1 MLGERI
7 AELRKK
13 KGISQE
19 ELGDIL
25 STSRQAISKW
35 ERGEA
40 DPDISRLKDLA
51 VYFNVSI
58 DYLLGYDVEAISANN
73 FIERAKKCFDNGDYS
88 ISLDEIK
95 MVVSRNGNNFNL
107 ISAAI
112 NYLGDYYYYSHEEGL
127 LDLLIQYLK
136 KAILLFQ
143 PNNIFD
149 ANLNDLH
156 NAVASIYAV
165 KGEYEL
171 AKDYLKANQVI
182 KAEELLSQCELSL
195 GNYEEVEKISSG
207 IFLSSVGTLINCNAI
222 QIRAFLRTNRIKD
235 ALDLIDWSIN
245 FARSIAKDEEI
256 FLDVVFVFT
265 FMKAC
270 CEKILNLDYSNT
282 ISFLK
287 ENSNKTSG
295 FKSVNDGI
303 KFYNN
308 KHIILTS
315 ETGDIKKDILKEINE
330 FKKDNVSGYQ
340 HAFDIFN
347 EIYGE

>member
-58 DYLLGYDVEAISANN
+58 DYLLGYDVEAISAKT
-73 FIERAKKCFDNGDYS
+73 FIERMKACCDKGNYDIS
-88 ISLDEIK
+88 IDEIK

-107 ISAAI
+107 ILAAA
-112 NYLGDYYYYSHEEGL
+112 NYLSDYYFLSHDEDI
-127 LDLLIQYLK
+127 LDLTAQYIK

-149 ANLNDLH
+149 ANLNSLH
-156 NAVASIYAV
+156 NAVASIYSL

-171 AKDYLKANQVI
+171 AKDYLKENQVI
-182 KAEELLSQCELSL
+182 KSEELLSQCELAL
-195 GNYEEVEKISSG
+195 GHYDEVEKITSE
-207 IFLSSVGTLINCNAI
+207 IFLNTCSTLINSNI
-222 QIRAFLRTNRIKD
+222 NQIRAFLRTNRFKD
-235 ALDLIDWSIN
+235 ALDLSDWSIN
-245 FARSIAKDEEI
+245 FSKSIGKDESN
-256 FLDVVFVFT
+256 FVNVVFIFS
-265 FMKAC
+265 FLKAY
-270 CEKILNLDYSNT
+270 CEKTLGLDYSNT
-282 ISFLK
+282 LK
-287 ENSNKTSG
+287 YLKDNCDKTSG
-295 FKSVNDGI
+295 FKAVSDGL
-303 KFYNN
+303 KFYSN
-308 KHIILTS
+308 KHIIFAS
-315 ETGDIKKDILKEINE
+315 ETGDIKGDLLKECNE
-330 FKKDNVSGYQ
+330 LKKNKIEGYQ
-340 HAFDIFN
+340 NAFNIFN

>member
-58 DYLLGYDVEAISANN
+58 DYLLGYDIEAISANN
-73 FIERAKKCFDNGDYS
+73 FIERAKACCDNGHYNIS
-88 ISLDEIK
+88 IDEIK

-107 ISAAI
+107 ILAAS
-112 NYLGDYYYYSHEEGL
+112 NYLSDYYFLSHDEDI
-127 LDLLIQYLK
+127 LDLTAQYIR

-149 ANLNDLH
+149 ANLNSLH
-156 NAVASIYAV
+156 NAVASIYSL

-171 AKDYLKANQVI
+171 AKEYLKENQVI
-182 KAEELLSQCELSL
+182 KSEELLSQCELAL
-195 GNYEEVEKISSG
+195 GHYDEVEKITSE
-207 IFLSSVGTLINCNAI
+207 IFLNTCGTLINSNI
-222 QIRAFLRTNRIKD
+222 NQIRAFLRTNRFKD
-235 ALDLIDWSIN
+235 ALDLSDWSIN
-245 FARSIAKDEEI
+245 FSKSIGKDESY
-256 FLDVVFVFT
+256 FVNVVFIF
-265 FMKAC
+265 
-270 CEKILNLDYSNT
+270 
-282 ISFLK
+282 SFLK
-287 ENSNKTSG
+287 AYCEKTLGLDYCNMLKYLKDNCDKTSG
-295 FKSVNDGI
+295 FKAVSDGL
-303 KFYNN
+303 KFYSN
-308 KHIILTS
+308 KHIIFAS
-315 ETGDIKKDILKEINE
+315 ETGDIKGDLLKECNE
-330 FKKDNVSGYQ
+330 LKKNKVEGYQ
-340 HAFDIFN
+340 NAFDIFN

>member
-58 DYLLGYDVEAISANN
+58 DYLLGYDVEATSVNH
-73 FIERAKKCFDNGDYS
+73 FIERLKTCSENGDYS
-88 ISLDEIK
+88 ISSDEIK
-95 MVVSRNGNNFNL
+95 MIILRNTNNLNL
-107 ISAAI
+107 ILAALT
-112 NYLGDYYYYSHEEGL
+112 YLGDYYYYSHEEGL
-127 LDLLIQYLK
+127 LDLLMEYLK
-136 KAILLFQ
+136 KAILLFD

-149 ANLNDLH
+149 ANLNSLH
-156 NAVASIYAV
+156 NAIASIYAL

-171 AKDYLKANQVI
+171 AKKYVKDNQVI

-195 GNYEEVEKISSG
+195 GNYEEVEKITSEV
-207 IFLSSVGTLINCNAI
+207 FLSSCSALINTNLT
-222 QIRAFLRTNRIKD
+222 QIKAYLKTNRIND

-245 FARSIAKDEEI
+245 FVNSIGKNEEI
-256 FLDVVFVFT
+256 FLNLVFILTFT
-265 FMKAC
+265 KASC
-270 CEKILNLDYSNT
+270 QKALNLDYS
-282 ISFLK
+282 SSLKFLK
-287 ENSNKTSG
+287 ENCNKASG
-295 FKSVNDGI
+295 FKSVNDGV

-308 KHIILTS
+308 KHIILVT
-315 ETGDIKKDILKEINE
+315 ETGDIKNDILDEINE
-330 FKKDNVSGYQ
+330 LKKDSVEAYQ
-340 HAFDIFN
+340 NAFDIFN
-347 EIYGE
+347 EIYEE